1 MHSSHHATAAHT
13 LDPSVAETQTTNI
26 VDGSSQPRDTTGL
39 RDHDLPTKTTSE
51 NVVMSD
57 TDDSTDYPAD
67 SASVLDEEHQE
78 DSEEESAAEQDD
90 DLPEEHIPL
99 TFQIPED
106 VLRAAMD
113 APPDTRAS
121 FWSQNLYRGP
131 NNEKLSIHYCQT
143 PEVADRVARYFLSEK
158 VVGFDIEWKPFAS
171 PSSIKG
177 NASLVQLAC
186 ENRIALFHISLF
198 PGYSRQALM
207 PANLKAVLESPNVLK
222 VGVAIKGDFSRLT
235 TYLGVQP
242 QGVFEL
248 SRLRN
253 LVEWY
258 ATDPSKVSNRLVGL
272 AAQVLQHLQL
282 PLYKGGQLLDD
293 DAEDIDNVRMSDWAE
308 RLDTQQIHYAA
319 ADAYAGFRLYD
330 VLEFKRKQL
339 RPTPPRPGL
348 CDYDPPKPKQTRKKA
363 ETTKRSKGKVDADTP
378 SATLAN
384 AEQESDQLSENGY
397 ETAQEELMD
406 SHQLEDPVPESPS
419 ASLTGNDH
427 TREAP
432 YKGAGQIGVPAFQG
446 PDPGYPILPQIPNDE
461 ETTPPPPNHSEQSL
475 SILLEA
481 SPDSD
486 DSISQTFDESPGS
499 EGDEFEDVE
508 LEKALEELEIDEDG
522 TLKSKTNTIVS
533 SHTHEYDSATT
544 WAQNY
549 LTSSI
554 PQPGSSAPPRIR
566 ATVPHLRAY
575 HLWHHQGLSLEHVA
589 RHLHDPP
596 LPLGTV
602 GSYVLQAITLERMQ
616 YDEKVVREIV
626 LGLPEGLRRGRWRK
640 LAEKV
645 GVQV

>member
-1 MHSSHHATAAHT
+1 MHSSHHATAAHM
-13 LDPSVAETQTTNI
+13 LDPSVAETQTMNI
-26 VDGSSQPRDTTGL
+26 VDESSQHRDTTGL
-39 RDHDLPTKTTSE
+39 RDHDLPTKATSG
-51 NVVMSD
+51 NVVRSD
-57 TDDSTDYPAD
+57 TDNSTDYPAD
-67 SASVLDEEHQE
+67 SESVLDEEHQE

-90 DLPEEHIPL
+90 DSPEEHIPL
-99 TFQIPED
+99 SFQIPED
-106 VLRAAMD
+106 VLRAAMA

-143 PEVADRVARYFLSEK
+143 PEVADRVAQYFLSEK

-222 VGVAIKGDFSRLT
+222 VGVAIKGDFNRLT
-235 TYLGVQP
+235 NYLGVQP

-293 DAEDIDNVRMSDWAE
+293 DAKDVANVRMSDWAE
-308 RLDTQQIHYAA
+308 RLDLQQIHYAA

-339 RPTPPRPGL
+339 RPTPPRPEL
-348 CDYDPPKPKQTRKKA
+348 CDYDAKPSSKPKQTRKKT
-363 ETTKRSKGKVDADTP
+363 ETKKQPKGTVDAGTA

-384 AEQESDQLSENGY
+384 VEQESDQLSEDGY
-397 ETAQEELMD
+397 ETAQEDLMD

-419 ASLTGNDH
+419 ASLAGTDH
-427 TREAP
+427 IREAP
-432 YKGAGQIGVPAFQG
+432 FDVSAFQG
-446 PDPGYPILPQIPNDE
+446 PDPGYPTLPQIPDDE
-461 ETTPPPPNHSEQSL
+461 ETTPPLNQSEQSL
-475 SILLEA
+475 SILLEV

-486 DSISQTFDESPGS
+486 GSISQTFDESPSS
-499 EGDEFEDVE
+499 EGDEFEDAE
-508 LEKALEELEIDEDG
+508 LEKALQELEIAKDG
-522 TLKSKTNTIVS
+522 TLQSKTNTVVS
-533 SHTHEYDSATT
+533 SHTHEYDSATA
-544 WAQNY
+544 WAQDY

-575 HLWHHQGLSLEHVA
+575 HLWYHQGLSLEHVA

-602 GSYVLQAITLERMQ
+602 GSYVLQAITLEGMQ
-616 YDEKVVREIV
+616 YDEEVVREVV
-626 LGLPEGLRRGRWRK
+626 LGLPEALRRGRWRK

>member
-26 VDGSSQPRDTTGL
+26 ADGSSPPRDTTGL
-39 RDHDLPTKTTSE
+39 HDHDLPTKATSG
-51 NVVMSD
+51 NVVMSE
-57 TDDSTDYPAD
+57 TDDSTDDPAD

-90 DLPEEHIPL
+90 DLPEEHVPL

-106 VLRAAMD
+106 VLRAAMV

-177 NASLVQLAC
+177 NASLIQLAC

-293 DAEDIDNVRMSDWAE
+293 DAEDVANVRMSDWAE

-348 CDYDPPKPKQTRKKA
+348 CDYDPPKSKQTRKKA
-363 ETTKRSKGKVDADTP
+363 ETSKRPKGKIDADTS

-384 AEQESDQLSENGY
+384 AEQESDELSEDGY

-406 SHQLEDPVPESPS
+406 SHQLEDPVSESPS
-419 ASLTGNDH
+419 ASLAGNDH

-432 YKGAGQIGVPAFQG
+432 YKGVGQIDVPAFQG
-446 PDPGYPILPQIPNDE
+446 PDPGYPMLPQIPNDE
-461 ETTPPPPNHSEQSL
+461 ETTPPPLNRSEQSL
-475 SILLEA
+475 GILLEA

-486 DSISQTFDESPGS
+486 GSISQTFDESLSS

-508 LEKALEELEIDEDG
+508 LEKALEELEIDDDG

-589 RHLHDPP
+589 RHLRDPP

-626 LGLPEGLRRGRWRK
+626 LELPEGLRRGRWRK